1 MAYLATIAP
10 FGFPDF
16 NPLTLFPL
24 YKRFGCVTT
33 QFYRNT
39 RNPPNARDARKLVED
54 LGMPFDSMHGVFG
67 PQFDPSSPDETVR
80 KFAVETYKQEGEL
93 ALLLGGPVVVVHPAP
108 IAPDMKISLQQ
119 RAQRE
124 GPFQKSLDELAVVG
138 ESQGVVFVVENLP
151 GNYYFGS
158 DPVRLAQIVR
168 KMNHPNIRMCF
179 DTGHAHMTGPV
190 AAALDAGRD
199 VITYLHVHDNNGF
212 IDSHHVPGRGN
223 LPWDEQAVVMK
234 KLPRDIPAMLELFET
249 EAVIE
254 TEIAVGLPE
263 IIKRWLSIEEPAM
276 AR

>member
-1 MAYLATIAP
+1 MPYLATIAP

-16 NPLTLFPL
+16 NPPTLFPL

-39 RNPPNARDARKLVED
+39 RNPPNPRDARKLVED
-54 LGMPFDSMHGVFG
+54 LGLPFDSMHGVFG
-67 PQFDPSSPDETVR
+67 PQFDPSSPDEAVR
-80 KFAVETYKQEGEL
+80 RFAVDTYRDEGEL
-93 ALLLGGPVVVVHPAP
+93 SLILGGPCVVVHPAP
-108 IAPDMKISLQQ
+108 IIAPDVRITPQV
-119 RAQRE
+119 RAQRV
-124 GPFQKSLDELAVVG
+124 GPFQKSLDELAAIG
-138 ESQGVVFVVENLP
+138 QKQGVVFLIENLP

-158 DPVRLAQIVR
+158 DPVQLAQMVR
-168 KMNHPNIRMCF
+168 DMNHPNIRMCF
-179 DTGHAHMTGPV
+179 
-190 AAALDAGRD
+190 GRD

-223 LPWDEQAVVMK
+223 LPWEEQALVMK
-234 KLPRDIPAMLELFET
+234 TLPRELPAMLELFET

-263 IIKRWLSIEEPAM
+263 IVKRWLAIEEPAL